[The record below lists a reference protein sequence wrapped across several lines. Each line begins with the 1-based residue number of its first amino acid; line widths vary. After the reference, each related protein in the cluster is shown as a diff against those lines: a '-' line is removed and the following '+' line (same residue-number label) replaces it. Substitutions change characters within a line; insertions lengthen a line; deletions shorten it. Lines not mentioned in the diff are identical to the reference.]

1 VESLLHGTSNLQIHD
16 QQRHESPIAQVRSSV
31 EKQMNQLQQ
40 ELLLGFPH
48 TQTSRVCRF
57 FIPFNYFLFMKY

>member
-1 VESLLHGTSNLQIHD
+1 M
-16 QQRHESPIAQVRSSV
+16 AQVRSSV

-48 TQTSRVCRF
+48 SQTSRV
-57 FIPFNYFLFMKY
+57 I

>member
-1 VESLLHGTSNLQIHD
+1 
-16 QQRHESPIAQVRSSV
+16 V

-48 TQTSRVCRF
+48 TQTSRDQRPVN
-57 FIPFNYFLFMKY
+57 IPIDFTTSSRTKSSSNQQD